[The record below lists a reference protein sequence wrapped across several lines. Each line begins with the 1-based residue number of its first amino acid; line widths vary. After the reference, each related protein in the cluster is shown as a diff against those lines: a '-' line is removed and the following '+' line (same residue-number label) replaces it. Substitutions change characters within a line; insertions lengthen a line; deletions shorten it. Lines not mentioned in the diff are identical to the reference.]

1 MAAFAAAS
9 AALECGSLLPLFYSV
24 AQKRQFT
31 AASSF
36 CGSAVTLPK
45 SGSRLPH
52 SKARF
57 ARKSEREVARH
68 GHVYLQETEFLQPD
82 FHFPDTGP
90 CRCRP
95 YLVRQEWRI
104 A

>member
-45 SGSRLPH
+45 SGMQ
-52 SKARF
+52 A
-57 ARKSEREVARH
+57 AA
-68 GHVYLQETEFLQPD
+68 LQSALRAQK
-82 FHFPDTGP
+82 
-90 CRCRP
+90 R
-95 YLVRQEWRI
+95 